1 MGKLSLCTA
10 IVGALMC
17 VAAVPANA
25 ITVEI
30 QSFSVSSASN
40 TDFHSSP
47 CGSCSEFF
55 TNMVTLS
62 GGALISNGTD
72 PNISEGNGTAL
83 NWWTPGSNGVSAL
96 ATTFQSL
103 PINQPMFV
111 SMNSDQ
117 NGLFETAI
125 LTTQVVVGAGGATIS
140 YGGDDDTFLVVN
152 GVLVSQEGGIHSFT
166 MGAPDV
172 VGPGTYDITLFYAD
186 RQITDAQ
193 VALDVVGTN
202 VSGVPEAS
210 TWAMMILGFLGVGFM
225 AYRRKST
232 GDALRL
238 A

>member
-1 MGKLSLCTA
+1 MSKLSLCTA

-30 QSFSVSSASN
+30 QSFQVSSTSN
-40 TDFHSSP
+40 SDFHSSA
-47 CGSCSEFF
+47 CGSCSQFF
-55 TNMVTLS
+55 NNMVTLS

-83 NWWTPGSNGVSAL
+83 NWWTPGSHGVSAL
-96 ATTFQSL
+96 ATTFPSL

-111 SMNSDQ
+111 SISDQ

-125 LTTQVVVGAGGATIS
+125 LTTKVVVGAGGATIS

-152 GVLVSQEGGIHSFT
+152 GVLVSQEGGIHPFT

-172 VGPGTYDITLFYAD
+172 VLPGTYNITLYYAD

-193 VALDVVGTN
+193 VALNVVGAN

-210 TWAMMILGFLGVGFM
+210 TWAMMILGFAGIGFM
-225 AYRRKST
+225 AYRRKSA
-232 GDALRL
+232 AL
-238 A
+238 AA

>member
-1 MGKLSLCTA
+1 MSKLSLCTA

-30 QSFSVSSASN
+30 QSFQVSSLSN
-40 TDFHSSP
+40 SDFHSSA
-47 CGSCSEFF
+47 CGSCSQFY

-72 PNISEGNGTAL
+72 PNISEGSGTAL
-83 NWWTPGSNGVSAL
+83 NWWTTGSNGVSAL
-96 ATTFQSL
+96 PTTFSSL

-125 LTTQVVVGAGGATIS
+125 LTTKVVVGAGGATIS

-152 GVLVSQEGGIHSFT
+152 GLLVSQEGGIHPFT
-166 MGAPDV
+166 MGAPDF
-172 VGPGTYDITLFYAD
+172 VGPGTYNITLYYAD

-193 VALDVVGTN
+193 VALNVVGNGAN

-210 TWAMMILGFLGVGFM
+210 TWAMMIFGFASVGFM
-225 AYRRKST
+225 AYRRKSA
-232 GDALRL
+232 AL
-238 A
+238 AA